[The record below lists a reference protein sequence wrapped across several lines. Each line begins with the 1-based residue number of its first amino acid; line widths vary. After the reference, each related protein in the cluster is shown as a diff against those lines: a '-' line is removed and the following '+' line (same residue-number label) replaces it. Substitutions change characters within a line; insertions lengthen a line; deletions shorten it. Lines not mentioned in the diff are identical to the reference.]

1 MKPFWVY
8 ILRCSDG
15 SYYVGHTDD
24 LEKRVGEH
32 QSGAIPGYTTN
43 RRPVSLVFASDTVTR
58 DQAILTEM
66 RVKRWTRAKKEA
78 LIQGDW
84 GRLKSLSRGSNNVR
98 PSTSGRTGGSR

>member
-24 LEKRVGEH
+24 LEKRVAEH
-32 QSGAIPGYTTN
+32 QLGAIPGHTTN
-43 RRPVSLVFASDTVTR
+43 RRPVTLVFASETVTR
-58 DQAILTEM
+58 DEAISTEM
-66 RVKRWTRAKKEA
+66 RIKGWTRAKKEA

-84 GRLKSLSRGSNNVR
+84 ARLKSLSRGPDRVR
-98 PSTSGRTGGSR
+98 PSTSGRTKGA